1 MMTGENL
8 DTSVNGKHSGLQG
21 HNGVPAATVDSD
33 VVSYVDEDKGDTD
46 MSLKYALLAGLALE
60 PRSGY
65 DLAQWFGE
73 TASYYWSATHSSIYP
88 ALAALEQERLV
99 THTAVPSDRGPARKV
114 YTLTLLGHDALLAW
128 MDTPPTPPVVRD
140 EEALKALCYGL
151 LPPEHARAQLETAR
165 ARHAASLARYKE
177 LSHRLEQEDKEQD
190 DRSPVTRLGLQLTL
204 RRGIAVEKG
213 YAAWCDEAIETIA
226 ASASAPRRTEEQH
239 HKGKDGK
246 DKDKHGKKKRRDKR

>member
-1 MMTGENL
+1 
-8 DTSVNGKHSGLQG
+8 
-21 HNGVPAATVDSD
+21 
-33 VVSYVDEDKGDTD
+33 VVSYVDEDKEDKEDKGDKD

-65 DLAQWFGE
+65 DLAQWFGD

-99 THTAVPSDRGPARKV
+99 THTTVPSERGPARKV

-128 MDTPPTPPVVRD
+128 LDTPATPPAVRD

-151 LPPEHARAQLETAR
+151 LPPEHARTQLEATR
-165 ARHAASLARYKE
+165 ARHADSLARYKD
-177 LSHRLEQEDKEQD
+177 LSRRLEQEDKEQS

-204 RRGIAVEKG
+204 RRGIAIEKG
-213 YAAWCDEAIETIA
+213 YVAWCDEAIATIA
-226 ASASAPRRTEEQH
+226 ASASAPRRTEEQQR
-239 HKGKDGK
+239 KGKDGKDKDK
-246 DKDKHGKKKRRDKR
+246 DKDKHGKKKRRDKG